1 MRTPSARVH
10 LGGGRIGGE
19 EMPSATNSAPRRPDP
34 ATLDAPQSSEL
45 WEGPGDAIEVR
56 APERKRAMTEM
67 RKRTEGWLRELP
79 SPPPMEVADVPHA
92 AQTTGTS
99 SGVEPIVVTHA
110 STDLRVR
117 MVLEVLG
124 GRSVDDVAHEWQVEP
139 QLLHRWLRDFLVA
152 GASQITNRPEPDEA
166 ARRDRFMAAWAHE
179 LRTPVSVARGWLAL
193 LEDGDVPP
201 EELDVAVAR
210 MSEAMS
216 RLSEQ
221 ILDVELSSS
230 ASLGRLRVTPE
241 TVAVETLC
249 VGLPGFERVRQGGA
263 GATVDGDPRLLTRVL
278 RDLWAIAHR
287 EPEPTGVALDVVV
300 DGPWTDLRVVR
311 EGEPISAMV
320 MKALFDPFGANH
332 DATGVT
338 TGLFLTRALVVA
350 HGGYLGAEGDEAS
363 TVLYARLP
371 RTSDDAGPEGPDV
384 NHEGEHR

>member
-1 MRTPSARVH
+1 
-10 LGGGRIGGE
+10 
-19 EMPSATNSAPRRPDP
+19 
-34 ATLDAPQSSEL
+34 
-45 WEGPGDAIEVR
+45 
-56 APERKRAMTEM
+56 MTEM
-67 RKRTEGWLRELP
+67 RKRPEGWLREVP
-79 SPPPMEVADVPHA
+79 SPHTASGGEGSAVPRTA
-92 AQTTGTS
+92 ERSAE
-99 SGVEPIVVTHA
+99 VEPIVATHA

-117 MVLEVLG
+117 MVLEVLA
-124 GRSVDDVAHEWQVEP
+124 GRAVDDVAHEWQIES

-152 GASQITNRPEPDEA
+152 GASQVTNRPEPDEA

-193 LEDGDVPP
+193 LEDGDVPA
-201 EELDVAVAR
+201 EELGPTVAR
-210 MSEAMS
+210 MSEALS

-230 ASLGRLRVTPE
+230 ASLGRLRVVPE

-249 VGLPGFERVRQGGA
+249 SALPGFAGVRQGA
-263 GATVDGDPRLLTRVL
+263 GETVHGDPRLLARVM

-287 EPEPTGVALDVVV
+287 EPEPASVAVDVVV

-311 EGEPISAMV
+311 EGEPISATV

-350 HGGYLGAEGDEAS
+350 HGGYLGAEGEEAS

-371 RTSDDAGPEGPDV
+371 RTPDDAGPEGPGG
-384 NHEGEHR
+384 NHQEGEDR